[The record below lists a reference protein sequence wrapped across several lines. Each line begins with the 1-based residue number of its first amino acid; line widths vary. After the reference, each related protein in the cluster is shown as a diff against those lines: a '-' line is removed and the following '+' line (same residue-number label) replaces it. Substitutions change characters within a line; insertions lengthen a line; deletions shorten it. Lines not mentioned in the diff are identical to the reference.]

1 MINNIPPTIKD
12 IELIAK
18 LIVCF
23 IGLIPLSR
31 FVISKLLY
39 VEREGLPRFFI
50 NNPVGLPPIDDS
62 IEIIISTTPS
72 INRASFKLY
81 PLELTK
87 NIAIINPRTDQI
99 TPNNMVFNNVDI
111 ESLFIICVVK
121 LLKNNINFFYKID
134 QYFTTVHP
142 HI

>member
-39 VEREGLPRFFI
+39 AEREGLPRFFI
-50 NNPVGLPPIDDS
+50 NNPVGLPPSDDS

-99 TPNNMVFNNVDI
+99 TPNNMVFNSVDI
-111 ESLFIICVVK
+111 ESLFIIYVVK

-134 QYFTTVHP
+134 Q
-142 HI
+142 